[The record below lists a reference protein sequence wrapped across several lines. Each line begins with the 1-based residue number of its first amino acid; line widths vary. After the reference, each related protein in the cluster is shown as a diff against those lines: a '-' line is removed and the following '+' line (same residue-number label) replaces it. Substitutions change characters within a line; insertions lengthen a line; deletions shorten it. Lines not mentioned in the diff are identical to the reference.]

1 MKTIPELEKEFYIHR
16 NRILKE
22 LNKNEQPLRKEL
34 NKILSQVSVLKQ
46 KQKQIQL
53 LDIKAKKSLGITQER
68 LNKNKRQ
75 VIEDEKNVRLMK
87 NRITQLKREIPMLE
101 KNIRKIIPE
110 RNKMA
115 KKSEKLTRMVM
126 PLNIKIK
133 KNQERINILRAKIKK
148 LDRKENFIRQG
159 KIVWGEFNH
168 MRKKLAPKKK
178 VVEEKPRESIF
189 SRIFNR

>member
-53 LDIKAKKSLGITQER
+53 LDIKAKKSLEITQER

-75 VIEDEKNVRLMK
+75 VIEDENNVRFMK
-87 NRITQLKREIPMLE
+87 NRIKQLRREIPVLE
-101 KNIRKIIPE
+101 KNIREIIPE

-115 KKSEKLTRMVM
+115 KKAGKLTRMVM
-126 PLNIKIK
+126 PLDIKIK
-133 KNQERINILRAKIKK
+133 KNQERINILRDKIKK
-148 LDRKENFIRQG
+148 LNRKENFIRQG
-159 KIVWGEFNH
+159 KIVWGEFNRI
-168 MRKKLAPKKK
+168 RKKVAPKKK
-178 VVEEKPRESIF
+178 VIEEKPRKSIF
-189 SRIFNR
+189 GMIFRR